1 MTRAQ
6 QSLSIILL
14 LTSLYLALYLGLVPM
29 NGVIQEQII
38 PYLPAYTIMAFGS
51 YLLFRLGWGMFT
63 FNDVP
68 AAHKSLQAEITTA
81 KAQLRAAKVQVD

>member
-14 LTSLYLALYLGLVPM
+14 VTSLYLALYLGLVPL
-29 NGVIQEQII
+29 NGVVQAQLI
-38 PYLPAYTIMAFGS
+38 PYLPAYAIMALGS
-51 YLLFRLGWGMFT
+51 YLLFRLGWGVFS

-68 AAHKSLQAEITTA
+68 HAHKSLQEEIVTA
-81 KAQLRAAKVQVD
+81 RNQLRAAKVDVD